1 MVRGVVNKERLLDVP
16 LDSLK
21 FFMKQQEM
29 NCTQGILSNLLKYTI
44 IYYMYSSSLRYTVVY

>member
-1 MVRGVVNKERLLDVP
+1 MVRGVVNKERISDVP

-29 NCTQGILSNLLKYTI
+29 NYTQGILSNLLKYAI
-44 IYYMYSSSLRYTVVY
+44 VY